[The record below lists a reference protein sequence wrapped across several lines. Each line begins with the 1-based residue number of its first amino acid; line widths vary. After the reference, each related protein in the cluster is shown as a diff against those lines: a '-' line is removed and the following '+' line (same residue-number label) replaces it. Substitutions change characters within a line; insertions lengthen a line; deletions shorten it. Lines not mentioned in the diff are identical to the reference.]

1 MQTQPPHIHN
11 PQDSVIIVGPNG
23 PLTINTPVPEP
34 QDFGQGRCPVCPSRA
49 VTLAH
54 PHCKACGFPI
64 REWLN
69 EQVIS
74 IRKHHAFLALCAL
87 LVICS
92 SFGTGAYLRLQG
104 KTLGQLISSNSNEP
118 FIWMLGFLFVM
129 AVMGGTMFFRAR
141 SKMSA
146 IRLPQ

>member
-1 MQTQPPHIHN
+1 MQSQPPQIHN

-23 PLTINTPVPEP
+23 PLTINTPVTEP
-34 QDFGQGRCPVCPSRA
+34 LDFGEGRCPVCPSRA

-54 PHCKACGFPI
+54 PHCPCGFPI

-69 EQVIS
+69 EQVIR
-74 IRKHHAFLALCAL
+74 IRKYHAFVSLCAL
-87 LVICS
+87 LIMCS
-92 SFGTGAYLRLQG
+92 FFGSAAYFRLQEKSIG
-104 KTLGQLISSNSNEP
+104 MMISSNSKEP

-129 AVMGGTMFFRAR
+129 AVMGATMFLRVR
-141 SKMSA
+141 SKVRA